1 MKSFHVNEKTKLSK
15 FLLSE
20 YNGGLSFATFNKL
33 LRKKDIKVN
42 GKRVSCDVILYPE
55 DNIDVYYD
63 GLSVETKIDIVYE
76 DDNVLVVI
84 KPKGITSEDF
94 YNKLSHL
101 KNLYFCHRL
110 DRNTDGVMIFAK
122 NQSSYAEIVDGFKYR
137 TFDKY
142 YRAKVYGVPKQKEET
157 ISAYLFKDSK
167 NSVVKITDKFT
178 KGSYKIET
186 YYKLVDTDG
195 VTSDLEVKLITGK
208 THQIR
213 AHLAH
218 IGHFIL
224 GDNKYGD
231 VKISKSLGVKDL
243 SLSAVKLVLHF
254 PVGNFL
260 YYLDGK
266 TFVYR

>member
-1 MKSFHVNEKTKLSK
+1 MKTFHANEKTKLSK

-20 YNGGLSFATFNKL
+20 FSGGLSFATFNKL

-42 GKRVSCDVILYPE
+42 GKRVSRDVIIYPN
-55 DNIDVYYD
+55 DTIDVYYD
-63 GLSVETKIDIVYE
+63 GQSVEIKIDIVYE

-94 YNKLSHL
+94 YKKLSQE

-122 NQSSYAEIVDGFKYR
+122 NKLSFAEILGGFKKR
-137 TFDKY
+137 TFDKF

-157 ISAYLFKDSK
+157 ITAYLFKDSK
-167 NSVVKITDKFT
+167 NSVVTVSDKFT

-186 YYKLVDTDG
+186 FYKLIGTDG

-231 VKISKSLGVKDL
+231 VKISKSLGVKEL
-243 SLSAVKLVLHF
+243 SLSAEKLVLHF
-254 PVGNFL
+254 PVDNFL

-266 TFVYR
+266 TFVYD